1 MALFTA
7 IPANGMGMLPRHAF
21 SKAIRVGPGPFP
33 GELGAGDGIGGRLI
47 AGTFVWCV
55 FTSSPPTP
63 AATTSGIAIAARI
76 FGHML
81 LTPRLGLGKC
91 LPGLPGVLRAPAVRS
106 RARGLVP
113 QIPDPGLLSPGP
125 HLHRDLVVSAFVEQL
140 D

>member
-33 GELGAGDGIGGRLI
+33 GELGAGDGIGGRLS
-47 AGTFVWCV
+47 AGTLVWCV
-55 FTSSPPTP
+55 FTSSAPTP

-81 LTPRLGLGKC
+81 LTPRPGMVKS
-91 LPGLPGVLRAPAVRS
+91 LPGLPWVLRAPALLT
-106 RARGLVP
+106 RARARVLQV
-113 QIPDPGLLSPGP
+113 PDPGHLSPGP
-125 HLHRDLVVSAFVEQL
+125 HSCRELVLHAA
-140 D
+140 